1 VAGESVDVIMTRHQ
15 SRTVAVFGAYGHT
28 GRFVAAEL
36 HRRGI
41 AAILS
46 GRDEGCAPR
55 NTGVRAREGGTRRRG
70 EPPPF
75 WFMRLSFVESR
86 EKIDKNRTRDRTVV
100 RLLFL

>member
-1 VAGESVDVIMTRHQ
+1 MAGESDDVIMTKRQ

-46 GRDEGCAPR
+46 GRDRVKLDLLGEFIRIRTYVSLPSKI
-55 NTGVRAREGGTRRRG
+55 RRHSIALWMAQR
-70 EPPPF
+70 
-75 WFMRLSFVESR
+75 S
-86 EKIDKNRTRDRTVV
+86 
-100 RLLFL
+100 